1 MATTVT
7 HDPNHDKLSVESG
20 ASAIAF
26 QYIHVDNPFQT
37 TWDTIGGGGTGTLTI
52 TLHASSGPVG
62 TISDAGYKFGAPDSG
77 FDPET
82 GTYTFT
88 EKTLGGPQT
97 SGAQAFPDQVLDRLV
112 YRAPTLPADG
122 SQDIQVSVTFNGQ
135 ELTGPGYPTPT
146 MIVPVSD
153 TDPNALDIHVNAP
166 VPAPP
171 SPPSFLIS
179 DGVTM
184 QSSTSNGSVYTG
196 PVAGL
201 QRQLVMITP
210 DNLAIAAA
218 APNAFIV
225 TGAGN
230 DAIDVSASNGNNVL
244 DGGAGSNFLV
254 GGTGNDT
261 FFLDSRGAAS
271 AIWSTVSNFH
281 AGDAATLW
289 GITPQNTSLQWLD
302 GLGAPGHT
310 GLTLAV
316 TAAGNPNANLTLAG
330 YTTADLSNG
339 RLSLAYGVTD
349 PTPGL
354 PGSQYLYIHAN

>member
-7 HDPNHDKLSVESG
+7 HDPDHGTLTVESG
-20 ASAIAF
+20 ASAVAF
-26 QYIHVDNPFQT
+26 RYVHVDNPFQM
-37 TWDTIGGGGTGTLTI
+37 TWDTIGGGGNGTLTI
-52 TLHASSGPVG
+52 TLHAASGPVG
-62 TISDAGYKFGAPDSG
+62 TIVDAGYKLGVLDSSY
-77 FDPET
+77 DPET

-88 EKTLGGPQT
+88 EKTFGGPQT
-97 SGAQAFPDQVLDRLV
+97 SGAQAFPDQVLARLV
-112 YRAPTLPADG
+112 YQAPTLPADHG
-122 SQDIQVSVTFNGQ
+122 QDVQVAVTFNAQ

-146 MIVPVSD
+146 TVMPVSA
-153 TDPNALDIHVNAP
+153 TDPDALKIHVNAP
-166 VPAPP
+166 VPAAPP
-171 SPPSFLIS
+171 RPNFLVF
-179 DGVTM
+179 DGTAM
-184 QSSTSNGSVYTG
+184 QSSESFGSAYAG

-201 QRQLVMITP
+201 EHEVIMAGP

-225 TGAGN
+225 TGSGD
-230 DAIDVSASNGNNVL
+230 DAIDVSASNGDNVL
-244 DGGAGSNFLV
+244 DGGTGSNFLV

-261 FFLDSRGAAS
+261 FFLDGRDADS

-281 AGDAATLW
+281 GGDAATLW

-310 GLTLAV
+310 GLTLAIG
-316 TAAGNPNANLTLAG
+316 AAGKPNANLTLAG
-330 YTTADLSNG
+330 YTTADLANG
-339 RLSLAYGVTD
+339 RLSLAYGATD